1 MFTGVHIYKSTHIHE
16 HELIKI
22 DYHNFYKLSIRSLHA
37 PQNDKV
43 H

>member
-1 MFTGVHIYKSTHIHE
+1 MFTGVQLYKSTHIHE

-22 DYHNFYKLSIRSLHA
+22 DYHNFYKLSIGSLRA
-37 PQNDKV
+37 QQKDKV